1 MTPPPYG
8 PPPGY
13 GSQPPAAGNDK
24 TTLWGVL
31 GIVFAFCCAP
41 LGAVFGV
48 LSLLEAKKVGKQPT
62 LAYVAFAIAALVIVT
77 NIVLAVTGNLA
88 QLTGN

>member
-1 MTPPPYG
+1 MTPPPY
-8 PPPGY
+8 Y
-13 GSQPPAAGNDK
+13 GQQPPAAAGNDK

-41 LGAVFGV
+41 LGIVFSI

-62 LAYVAFAIAALVIVT
+62 LAYVGFGITAVFIVINIILAATGAFSNLGAA
-77 NIVLAVTGNLA
+77 
-88 QLTGN
+88 